1 MTAPAAAAPPAPATS
16 IAQEQADV
24 ITGAGA
30 VSALVFTRN
39 GDDVTAAASGVR
51 AQGAP
56 VAARAND
63 RFRAGSITKSL
74 LATVVLQLAD
84 EGSVDLDAPLA
95 RHLPGVLPYA
105 HDVTVRQLLQ
115 HTGGVPD
122 FVDDELLLSLLEQP
136 DLQWSP
142 QQLASDVAQLPRL
155 QEQVGRFSYSNS
167 NYLLLGLL
175 VEHLTGDALDRV
187 MSDRILR
194 PAGMHHTSFPDDR
207 RIRGSHLHGYVP
219 VGPDTQLDVTSTDP
233 SWAWASGDIITTT
246 ADLARFYA
254 KLLSGALLSPS
265 RWPRCSRRSRRR
277 PTPLSTTDWGSRSG
291 TARAA
296 TRGDTP
302 VRSSDTPLSSPATP
316 AAASRW
322 SSPFRSRWRSP
333 RSTPSPP
340 RSSRPLSPHSARH
353 ELPWRRARTL
363 SGARE

>member
-254 KLLSGALLSPS
+254 KLLSGALLSRQS
-265 RWPRCSRRSRRR
+265 LAAMQSTI
-277 PTPLSTTDWGSRSG
+277 PTQANPFEHYGLGLKKWDSPCGDAWGHTGSILGYTTFV
-291 TARAA
+291 A
-296 TRGDTP
+296 
-302 VRSSDTPLSSPATP
+302 SDTSGSKQVVIAVPFTVEVAPEHPVT
-316 AAASRW
+316 AAS
-322 SSPFRSRWRSP
+322 SRP
-333 RSTPSPP
+333 PSPP
-340 RSSRPLSPHSARH
+340 SARH